1 MYLLEQVSY
10 SLLIFFCGMF
20 ITVEGFDR
28 TGIPSSLW
36 NLMEPYAGI
45 NHVSGITVLALVI
58 LLLSNLVSN
67 LPTGMLMSLF
77 SSSCLSFLIHVS
89 LFYIVLSFVK

>member
-1 MYLLEQVSY
+1 MYLLVQVSY

-45 NHVSGITVLALVI
+45 NHVSGITVLASPCHPSLVKFGFK
-58 LLLSNLVSN
+58 STNRYA
-67 LPTGMLMSLF
+67 
-77 SSSCLSFLIHVS
+77 HVS
-89 LFYIVLSFVK
+89 LF

>member
-10 SLLIFFCGMF
+10 PLLIFFCGMF
-20 ITVEGFDR
+20 ITIEGFDKTR
-28 TGIPSSLW
+28 IPSSLW
-36 NLMEPYAGI
+36 DLVEPYAGI
-45 NHVSGITVLALVI
+45 NRVSGIAILALAI

-77 SSSCLSFLIHVS
+77 SSSCLPFLYCSFICQVA
-89 LFYIVLSFVK
+89 F